1 MKPIHTFWSRAYQH
15 GRWGKPSRM
24 EEDIWCFA
32 LSLHFAK
39 ERFGEIHLITD
50 TDGLG
55 TLGELPYT
63 TVSSYLDVLHDE
75 NPVYWT
81 LGKIMGMS
89 HVDDSVLHIDGDV
102 FLLDERANATIHSEW
117 DILVQHKEKGEHWA
131 STYPPI
137 LKFLRSKGVLVG
149 PFETGFS
156 YNHGIIGFK
165 DPEILREYSS
175 SYTETLAEF
184 KRAFHTFPPNRDPNI
199 IVEQSLL
206 ASKTRTGTLIIRE
219 FLSEENVDAYGVE
232 RAAEMKGYVHLWGE
246 SKYEPIWQER
256 VRRRLQAENQ
266 PLYEAVK
273 KIVKDLAV

>member
-24 EEDIWCFA
+24 EEEVWCFA

-50 TDGLG
+50 TDGLD

-63 TVSSYLDVLHDE
+63 TISSYLDVLHDE

-81 LGKIMGMS
+81 LGKITGMS
-89 HVDDSVLHIDGDV
+89 HVDGAVLHIDGDV
-102 FLLDERANATIHSEW
+102 FLLDERVNAIMQSEW
-117 DILVQHKEKGEHWA
+117 DIVVQHKEKGNHWT

-137 LKFLRSKGVLVG
+137 LKFLRSKGIPVG

-156 YNHGIIGFK
+156 YNHGIIGFR
-165 DPEILREYSS
+165 DPRILRDYTN
-175 SYTETLAEF
+175 SYTATLEEF
-184 KRAFHTFPPNRDPNI
+184 KRAFHTFPSNRDPNI

-206 ASKTRTGTLIIRE
+206 ASRVKTRDLKVRE
-219 FLSEENVDAYGVE
+219 FLPEEDVDVYGVE
-232 RAAEMKGYVHLWGE
+232 RAAEMRGYVHLWGE
-246 SKYEPIWQER
+246 SKYEPRWQEM
-256 VRRRLQAENQ
+256 VRRRMEVEN
-266 PLYEAVK
+266 PELYGVAK
-273 KIVKDLAV
+273 KIIKNISK